1 MVKTRSASKLPAF
14 AVITPL
20 FGVAAGYVI
29 MQDQLTP
36 AFGVAALSAIFNLVN
51 GPFRWPLIRC

>member
-29 MQDQLTP
+29 MQDQLRP
-36 AFGVAALSAIFNLVN
+36 LSASRRYQRSLS
-51 GPFRWPLIRC
+51 R